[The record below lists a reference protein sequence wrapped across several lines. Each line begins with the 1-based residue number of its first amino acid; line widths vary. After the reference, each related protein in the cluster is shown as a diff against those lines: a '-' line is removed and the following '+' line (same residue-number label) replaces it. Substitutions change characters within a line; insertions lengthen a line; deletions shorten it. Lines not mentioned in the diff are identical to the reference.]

1 MMFRVAAAI
10 IFTAVGGVIGY
21 SLADRLREAKRVCG
35 SIKHLFH
42 TAEFIICRRGE
53 DVYSFC
59 RSLKGDK
66 QLSCLGF
73 INFLPDEYRFGED
86 FHRQWENAIDKGF
99 CGNSEER
106 ELLMRFGE
114 ILGRS
119 DSAAQLKAIQNLEK
133 ELEAV
138 ENLRNEALLK
148 KGRFYRGT
156 GILFGIMAG
165 ILVL

>member
-1 MMFRVAAAI
+1 MF
-10 IFTAVGGVIGY
+10 F
-21 SLADRLREAKRVCG
+21 
-35 SIKHLFH
+35 
-42 TAEFIICRRGE
+42 
-53 DVYSFC
+53 
-59 RSLKGDK
+59 
-66 QLSCLGF
+66 GF

-99 CGNSEER
+99 GGNSEER

-119 DSAAQLKAIQNLEK
+119 DSAAQLKAIQNLER